1 MDGRLPEPGKDQL
14 VPDAIETES
23 CGMSRLLSVLLKT
36 FCWITR
42 CGTASIIAS
51 KLLKRARKWMWS
63 ELTQMPRL
71 TSVSSEFLWHDDP
84 QQAVSSHAGGDDFDN
99 HEKRGKSKCLCCW
112 QRE

>member
-1 MDGRLPEPGKDQL
+1 
-14 VPDAIETES
+14 
-23 CGMSRLLSVLLKT
+23 MSRLLSVLLKT

-99 HEKRGKSKCLCCW
+99 HEKRGKTKCLCCW